1 MKKLQAGINSSWI
14 CGLREFFKIGAKMR
28 FCLKLALTMDRP
40 VVERGL
46 ASFVAL
52 PKNRTHCCSSSSS
65 PRYTWK
71 DRPSFCI
78 AIREG
83 VNGKK
88 NVFFRALPK
97 LPFSSPPAN
106 SVKLCSVFGRHV

>member
-1 MKKLQAGINSSWI
+1 MLEPLQLPLAQSKLKAKKLQAGINSSWI

-40 VVERGL
+40 VVERGP

-52 PKNRTHCCSSSSS
+52 PKNRTHCCSSSS
-65 PRYTWK
+65 PRYTWR

-78 AIREG
+78 AISG
-83 VNGKK
+83 L
-88 NVFFRALPK
+88 A
-97 LPFSSPPAN
+97 
-106 SVKLCSVFGRHV
+106 